1 VHGGPW
7 TDTGFP
13 GSVLHMTT
21 QEMAP
26 PSAAAPTMTY
36 SEIMRRE
43 VKAACA
49 RRDMT
54 GRDLAGLLGVS
65 QQTVSDRW
73 RGRTPWTLDDVERL
87 ETVLGLSR
95 GALLIACARR
105 DSNPQPSD
113 LSPLQ
118 VLLAVLLAIAGAAAG
133 ECWCSR
139 EGCPENYLVPCDCP
153 CHGGDDDLVAL
164 PVFRTPASADV
175 EVWELDDE
183 DEYHRGGCVICSGD
197 CEPGRCIMFE
207 DLADAWELAA

>member
-1 VHGGPW
+1 M
-7 TDTGFP
+7 
-13 GSVLHMTT
+13 LHMTTT

-26 PSAAAPTMTY
+26 TTAPTMSY

-54 GRDLAGLLGVS
+54 GRDLASRLGVS

-87 ETVLGLSR
+87 ESVLGLTR

-113 LSPLQ
+113 LSPLEQ
-118 VLLAVLLAIAGAAAG
+118 FAASAGG
-133 ECWCSR
+133 CFECRELGCS
-139 EGCPENYLVPCDCP
+139 GSGFMACDCP
-153 CHGGDDDLVAL
+153 CHEDVEQFDDLVGIDAL
-164 PVFRTPASADV
+164 
-175 EVWELDDE
+175 
-183 DEYHRGGCVICSGD
+183 
-197 CEPGRCIMFE
+197 
-207 DLADAWELAA
+207 ELAA

>member
-1 VHGGPW
+1 VGEVHGGPW
-7 TDTGFP
+7 TDTGIP
-13 GSVLHMTT
+13 GSVPHMTTT

-26 PSAAAPTMTY
+26 ATTASTMSY

-87 ETVLGLSR
+87 ESVLGLTR

-118 VLLAVLLAIAGAAAG
+118 VLAALGSEGESSCAICGTYVNDDG
-133 ECWCSR
+133 ECACTF
-139 EGCPENYLVPCDCP
+139 
-153 CHGGDDDLVAL
+153 A
-164 PVFRTPASADV
+164 A
-175 EVWELDDE
+175 
-183 DEYHRGGCVICSGD
+183 
-197 CEPGRCIMFE
+197 
-207 DLADAWELAA
+207 AWELAA